1 MAGKQNQRRFG
12 YVRRLPSRRYSAS
25 YRDPNGVR
33 RFAPD
38 TFASKPEAVDWLTV
52 QESLMVRREWTDPDR
67 GKVPFGPYA
76 TAWIT
81 ERPGLRPRTVYLY
94 RWTLAKHLEP
104 SFGRV
109 CLSEIDPAMVRRWRS
124 RMLDKGLSVSMVAKA
139 YRLLRAILNTAVDH
153 DELIRRNPC
162 RIAGAG
168 SESPSERP
176 VLTIAEVIDLAHR
189 VPDRFRAMVL
199 VATFGTLR
207 YGEAS
212 GLQRSDLDL
221 DAGTLSVRHSLTEIR
236 GTGLVLGLP
245 KSRAGLR
252 TVSLPAIVVEEL
264 KRHLS
269 MYVDPDPSAF
279 VFTGP
284 KGKPIRR
291 GNFNPLVG
299 WAEIVESMGK
309 VGLHF
314 HDLRH
319 TGNTLAAQSGASTRD
334 LMARMGHDSMNAA
347 IIYQHATRQA
357 DNAIAKALDVQLRA
371 GGEPDDD
378 PHKGARMPGFR
389 RDDRSMIVRGL
400 GTM

>member
-1 MAGKQNQRRFG
+1 MAGRKGQRRFG
-12 YVRRLPSRRYSAS
+12 YVRKLKSAKYSAS

-38 TFASKPEAVDWLTV
+38 TFASKPEAVDWLVV

-76 TAWIT
+76 TGWIA

-94 RWTLAKHLEP
+94 QWTLAKHLEP

-109 CLSEIDPAMVRRWRS
+109 LLSDIDPATVRRWRS
-124 RMLDKGLSVSMVAKA
+124 RMLGEGVSASMVAKA

-168 SESPSERP
+168 SETPDERP
-176 VLTIAEVIDLAHR
+176 VLTIAEVIDLADR
-189 VPDRFRAMVL
+189 VPNRYRAMIL
-199 VATFGTLR
+199 LATFGTLR
-207 YGEAS
+207 YGEVSA
-212 GLQRSDLDL
+212 LQRADLDL
-221 DAGTLSVRHSLTEIR
+221 GAGSVFVRRSLTEIR
-236 GTGLVLGLP
+236 GTGLVLGPP

-252 TVSLPAIVVEEL
+252 TVSLPGLVVEEL
-264 KRHLS
+264 KRHLRA
-269 MYVDPDPSAF
+269 YVDPEPSAF

-299 WAEIVESMGK
+299 WIEVVGAMGK

-347 IIYQHATRQA
+347 IIYQHATRPA
-357 DNAIAKALDVQLRA
+357 DRAIANALDVQLRA
-371 GGEPDDD
+371 GREPDDPED
-378 PHKGARMPGFR
+378 GTAGAVVSP
-389 RDDRSMIVRGL
+389 
-400 GTM
+400 

>member
-1 MAGKQNQRRFG
+1 MAGTKGQRRFG
-12 YVRRLPSRRYSAS
+12 YVRKLRSGRYSAS

-38 TFASKPEAVDWLTV
+38 TYASKPEAGDWLTV

-81 ERPGLRPRTVYLY
+81 ERSGLRPRTVYLY

-104 SFGRV
+104 SFGRLY
-109 CLSEIDPAMVRRWRS
+109 LSDIDPAMVRRWRS
-124 RMLDKGLSVSMVAKA
+124 RLLNEGVSASMIAKA

-168 SESPSERP
+168 SETPDERP
-176 VLTIAEVIDLAHR
+176 VLTVAEIVDLADR
-189 VPDRFRAMVL
+189 VPARFRAMVL
-199 VATFGTLR
+199 VAAFGTLR
-207 YGEAS
+207 YGEVS
-212 GLQRSDLDL
+212 GLQRADLDL
-221 DAGTLSVRHSLTEIR
+221 DAGTVFVRRSLTEVR
-236 GTGLVLGLP
+236 GTGLVLGPP

-252 TVSLPAIVVEEL
+252 TVSLPGHVVDEL
-264 KRHLS
+264 KRHLLA
-269 MYVDPDPSAF
+269 YVEPEPSAF

-299 WAEIVESMGK
+299 WVQVVESMGK

-319 TGNTLAAQSGASTRD
+319 SGNTLAAQSGASTRD

-357 DNAIAKALDVQLRA
+357 DRAIANALDVQLRA
-371 GGEPDDD
+371 GREGDDEPDG
-378 PHKGARMPGFR
+378 GAVGAL
-389 RDDRSMIVRGL
+389 VKA
-400 GTM
+400 